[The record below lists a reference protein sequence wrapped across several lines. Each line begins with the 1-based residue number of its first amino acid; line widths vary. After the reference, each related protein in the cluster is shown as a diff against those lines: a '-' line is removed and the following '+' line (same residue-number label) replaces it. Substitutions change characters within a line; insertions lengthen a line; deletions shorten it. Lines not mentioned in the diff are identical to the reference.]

1 MRGNCSPICTGVLGD
16 RPPARILL
24 EASTESEWVARH
36 LESLGH
42 EVIVADPNYAPMY
55 ANRSRRTK
63 TDKRDARTLMDA
75 CETGA
80 WRPAYRLSEAPVEL
94 CSARTRREITPYIRH

>member
-1 MRGNCSPICTGVLGD
+1 MLRAGSGS
-16 RPPARILL
+16 RPCWGYRPRAGILL

-42 EVIVADPNYAPMY
+42 EVMVADPNYAPLY

-63 TDKRDARTLMDA
+63 TD
-75 CETGA
+75 
-80 WRPAYRLSEAPVEL
+80 
-94 CSARTRREITPYIRH
+94 